1 MRDSTVLSQWR
12 VTSGLPVIQ
21 EPRPDL
27 RLGSLVGSHEFARPT
42 TPCSNPLAFHRNLT
56 TMQRRPAMPP
66 NSRQVDVQHEHGER
80 NSAPSRGATPE
91 ELATAAGAGDL
102 KLTEPKLLPDGQE

>member
-21 EPRPDL
+21 EPRADL
-27 RLGSLVGSHEFARPT
+27 RLGSVVGSHEFARPT

-56 TMQRRPAMPP
+56 TMHGGPLCRQTVDNLTCSKTVVSGTPRLPIVPHVRNWRPP
-66 NSRQVDVQHEHGER
+66 VLV
-80 NSAPSRGATPE
+80 T
-91 ELATAAGAGDL
+91 
-102 KLTEPKLLPDGQE
+102 